1 MSELLNENYHNEKTP
16 LFDFHNQMN
25 AKIVSFGGYYLPI
38 NYAGGI
44 ISEHNHTR
52 SKASIFDVSHMGQIE
67 INGPFVMEA
76 LEKILPISFS
86 KMLPGKV
93 KYTQFINHEGKI
105 IDDLMVHRTDNENSV
120 WLVVNAACKEKDIEH
135 LKESLNK
142 NFDINL
148 RNDLSLIAI
157 QGPKAE
163 ETLLKLIPSL
173 MNMDFMSSKWIGHK
187 NYKILAT
194 RCGYTGEDGFEISV
208 PNRYVTSFTESLLKN
223 PDVKL
228 AGLGARDSLRL
239 EAGLCLYGHDINL
252 KTSPIEAGLKWSLCK
267 DRVRCADFI
276 GGNAIRDELNKGPV
290 RSLLGFLPKGR
301 APAREGTL
309 IYDFNDNLI
318 GEVTSGGFSP
328 SLGTPISMG
337 YINTSSLDQKEI
349 FLDVR
354 GKKIPADIVKL
365 PFVPHNYFK
374 KGGLSV

>member
-1 MSELLNENYHNEKTP
+1 MSELLNENFHIEKTS

-25 AKIVSFGGYYLPI
+25 AKMVSFGGYYLPI

-44 ISEHNHTR
+44 IAEHIHTR

-67 INGPFVMEA
+67 INGPFIMEA

-135 LKESLNK
+135 LRASLNK

-163 ETLLKLIPSL
+163 ESLLKLIPCL
-173 MNMDFMSSKWIGHK
+173 LNMDFMSSNWINYK

-208 PNRYVTSFTESLLKN
+208 PNKYVTSFTESLLKN

-239 EAGLCLYGHDINL
+239 EAGLCLYGHDISL

-267 DRVRCADFI
+267 DRVSSADFI
-276 GGNAIRDELNKGPV
+276 GGNAIRGEVNKGSI

-309 IYDFNDNLI
+309 IYDSNDNLI

-328 SLGTPISMG
+328 SLGVPISMG
-337 YINTSSLDQKEI
+337 YINTPSLDQKEI

-354 GKKIPADIVKL
+354 GKKIPADVVKL

-374 KGGLSV
+374 KGD

>member
-1 MSELLNENYHNEKTP
+1 MSELLNENFHIEKTS

-25 AKIVSFGGYYLPI
+25 AKMVSFGGYYLPI

-44 ISEHNHTR
+44 ISEHIHTR

-67 INGPFVMEA
+67 INGPFIMEA

-135 LKESLNK
+135 LRASLNK

-163 ETLLKLIPSL
+163 ESLLKLIPCL
-173 MNMDFMSSKWIGHK
+173 LNMDFMSSRWINYK

-208 PNRYVTSFTESLLKN
+208 PNKYVTSFTESLLKN

-239 EAGLCLYGHDINL
+239 EAGLCLYGHDISL

-267 DRVRCADFI
+267 DRVSSADFI
-276 GGNAIRDELNKGPV
+276 GGNAIRGELNKGPV
-290 RSLLGFLPKGR
+290 RRLLGFLPKGR

-309 IYDFNDNLI
+309 IYDSNDNLI

-328 SLGTPISMG
+328 SLGVPISMG
-337 YINTSSLDQKEI
+337 YINTPSLNQKEI

-354 GKKIPADIVKL
+354 GKKIPAEVVKL

-374 KGGLSV
+374 KGD

>member
-1 MSELLNENYHNEKTP
+1 MSELLNENFHIEKTS

-25 AKIVSFGGYYLPI
+25 AKMVSFGGYYLPI

-44 ISEHNHTR
+44 IAEHIHTR

-67 INGPFVMEA
+67 INGPFIMEA

-135 LKESLNK
+135 LRASLNK

-163 ETLLKLIPSL
+163 ESLLKLIPCL
-173 MNMDFMSSKWIGHK
+173 LNMDFMSSNWINYK
-187 NYKILAT
+187 NYKILVT

-208 PNRYVTSFTESLLKN
+208 PNKYITSFTESLLKN

-239 EAGLCLYGHDINL
+239 EAGLCLYGHDISL

-267 DRVRCADFI
+267 DRVSSADFI
-276 GGNAIRDELNKGPV
+276 GGNAIRGEVNKGSI

-309 IYDFNDNLI
+309 IYDSNDNLI

-328 SLGTPISMG
+328 SLGVPISMG
-337 YINTSSLDQKEI
+337 YINTPSLDQKEI

-354 GKKIPADIVKL
+354 GKKIPADVVKL

-374 KGGLSV
+374 KGD

>member
-1 MSELLNENYHNEKTP
+1 MSELLNENFHIEKTS
-16 LFDFHNQMN
+16 LFDFHNKMN
-25 AKIVSFGGYYLPI
+25 AKMVSFGGYYLPI

-44 ISEHNHTR
+44 ISEHIHTR

-67 INGPFVMEA
+67 INGPFIMEA

-135 LKESLNK
+135 LRASLNK

-163 ETLLKLIPSL
+163 ESLLKLIPCL
-173 MNMDFMSSKWIGHK
+173 LNMDFMSSNWINYK

-208 PNRYVTSFTESLLKN
+208 PNKYVTSFTESLLKN

-239 EAGLCLYGHDINL
+239 EAGLCLYGHDISL

-267 DRVRCADFI
+267 DRVSSADFI
-276 GGNAIRDELNKGPV
+276 GGNAIRGEVNKGPV

-309 IYDFNDNLI
+309 IYDSNDNLI

-328 SLGTPISMG
+328 SLGVPISMG
-337 YINTSSLDQKEI
+337 YINTPSLDQKEI

-354 GKKIPADIVKL
+354 GKKIPADVVKL

-374 KGGLSV
+374 KGD

>member
-1 MSELLNENYHNEKTP
+1 MSELLNENFHIEKTS

-25 AKIVSFGGYYLPI
+25 AKMVSFGGYYLPI

-44 ISEHNHTR
+44 ISEHIHTR

-67 INGPFVMEA
+67 INGPFIMEA

-135 LKESLNK
+135 LRASLNK

-163 ETLLKLIPSL
+163 ESLLKLIPCL
-173 MNMDFMSSKWIGHK
+173 LNMDFMSSNWINYK

-208 PNRYVTSFTESLLKN
+208 PNKYVTSFTESLLKN

-239 EAGLCLYGHDINL
+239 EAGLCLYGHDISL

-267 DRVRCADFI
+267 DRVSSADFI
-276 GGNAIRDELNKGPV
+276 GGNAIRGEVNKGSI

-309 IYDFNDNLI
+309 IYDSNDNLI

-328 SLGTPISMG
+328 SLGVPISMG
-337 YINTSSLDQKEI
+337 YINTPSLDQKEI

-354 GKKIPADIVKL
+354 GKKIPADVVKL

-374 KGGLSV
+374 KGD

>member
-1 MSELLNENYHNEKTP
+1 MSELLNENFHIEKTS

-25 AKIVSFGGYYLPI
+25 AKMVSFGGYYLPI

-44 ISEHNHTR
+44 ISEHIHTR

-67 INGPFVMEA
+67 INGPFIMEA

-135 LKESLNK
+135 LRASLNK

-163 ETLLKLIPSL
+163 ESLLKLIPCL
-173 MNMDFMSSKWIGHK
+173 LNMDFMSSNWINYK

-208 PNRYVTSFTESLLKN
+208 PNKYVTSFTESLLKN

-239 EAGLCLYGHDINL
+239 EAGLCLYGHDISL

-267 DRVRCADFI
+267 DRVSSADFI
-276 GGNAIRDELNKGPV
+276 GGNAIRGEVNKGPV
-290 RSLLGFLPKGR
+290 KSLLGFLPKGR

-309 IYDFNDNLI
+309 IYDSNDNLI

-328 SLGTPISMG
+328 SLGVPISMG
-337 YINTSSLDQKEI
+337 YINTPSLDQKEI

-354 GKKIPADIVKL
+354 GKKIPADVVKL

-374 KGGLSV
+374 KGD

>member
-1 MSELLNENYHNEKTP
+1 MSEVLNENFHIEKTS

-25 AKIVSFGGYYLPI
+25 AKMVSFGGYYLPI

-44 ISEHNHTR
+44 ISEHIHTR

-67 INGPFVMEA
+67 INGPFIMEA

-135 LKESLNK
+135 LRASLNK

-163 ETLLKLIPSL
+163 ESLLKLIPSL
-173 MNMDFMSSKWIGHK
+173 LNMDFMSSNWTNHK

-208 PNRYVTSFTESLLKN
+208 PNKYVTSFTESLLKN

-239 EAGLCLYGHDINL
+239 EAGLCLYGHDISL

-267 DRVRCADFI
+267 DRVSSADFI
-276 GGNAIRDELNKGPV
+276 GGNAIRGEVNKGPV

-309 IYDFNDNLI
+309 IYDSNDNLI

-328 SLGTPISMG
+328 SLGVPISIG
-337 YINTSSLDQKEI
+337 YINTPSLDQKEI

-354 GKKIPADIVKL
+354 GKKIPADVVKL

-374 KGGLSV
+374 KGD

>member
-1 MSELLNENYHNEKTP
+1 MSELLNENFHIEKTS
-16 LFDFHNQMN
+16 LFDFHNKMN
-25 AKIVSFGGYYLPI
+25 AKMVSFGGYYLPI

-44 ISEHNHTR
+44 ISEHIHTR

-67 INGPFVMEA
+67 INGPFIMEA

-135 LKESLNK
+135 LRASLNK

-163 ETLLKLIPSL
+163 ESLLKLIPCL
-173 MNMDFMSSKWIGHK
+173 LNMDFMSSRWINYK
-187 NYKILAT
+187 IYKILAT

-208 PNRYVTSFTESLLKN
+208 PNKYVTSFTESLLKN

-239 EAGLCLYGHDINL
+239 EAGLCLYGHDISL

-267 DRVRCADFI
+267 DRVSSADFI
-276 GGNAIRDELNKGPV
+276 GGNAIRGELNKGPV
-290 RSLLGFLPKGR
+290 RRLLGFLPKGR

-309 IYDFNDNLI
+309 IYDSSDNLI

-328 SLGTPISMG
+328 SLGVPISMG
-337 YINTSSLDQKEI
+337 YINTPSLNQKEI

-354 GKKIPADIVKL
+354 GKKIPADVVKL

-374 KGGLSV
+374 KGD

>member
-1 MSELLNENYHNEKTP
+1 MSELLNENFHIEKTS

-25 AKIVSFGGYYLPI
+25 AKMVSFGGYYLPI

-44 ISEHNHTR
+44 ISEHIHTR

-67 INGPFVMEA
+67 INGPFIMEA

-135 LKESLNK
+135 LRASLNK

-163 ETLLKLIPSL
+163 ESLLKLIPCL
-173 MNMDFMSSKWIGHK
+173 LNMDFMSSRWINYK

-208 PNRYVTSFTESLLKN
+208 PNKYVTSFTESLLKN

-239 EAGLCLYGHDINL
+239 EAGLCLYGHDISL

-267 DRVRCADFI
+267 DRVSSADFI
-276 GGNAIRDELNKGPV
+276 GGNAIRGEVNKGSI

-309 IYDFNDNLI
+309 IYDSNDNLI

-328 SLGTPISMG
+328 SLGVPISMG
-337 YINTSSLDQKEI
+337 YINTPSLNQKEI

-354 GKKIPADIVKL
+354 GKKIPADVVKL

-374 KGGLSV
+374 KGD

>member
-1 MSELLNENYHNEKTP
+1 MSELLNENFHIEKTS

-25 AKIVSFGGYYLPI
+25 AKMVSFGGYYLPI

-44 ISEHNHTR
+44 ISEHIHTR

-67 INGPFVMEA
+67 INGPFIMEA

-135 LKESLNK
+135 LRASLNK

-163 ETLLKLIPSL
+163 ESLLKLIPCL
-173 MNMDFMSSKWIGHK
+173 LNMDFMSSNWINYK

-208 PNRYVTSFTESLLKN
+208 PNKYVTSFTESLLKN

-239 EAGLCLYGHDINL
+239 EAGLCLYGHDISI

-267 DRVRCADFI
+267 DRVSSADFI
-276 GGNAIRDELNKGPV
+276 GGNAIRGEVNKGPV
-290 RSLLGFLPKGR
+290 KSLLGFLPKGR

-309 IYDFNDNLI
+309 IYDSNDNLI

-328 SLGTPISMG
+328 SLGVPISMG
-337 YINTSSLDQKEI
+337 YINTPSLDQKEI

-354 GKKIPADIVKL
+354 GKKIPADVVKL

-374 KGGLSV
+374 KGD

>member
-1 MSELLNENYHNEKTP
+1 MSELLNENFHIEKTS

-25 AKIVSFGGYYLPI
+25 AKMVSFGGYYLPI

-44 ISEHNHTR
+44 ISEHIHTR

-67 INGPFVMEA
+67 INGPFIMEA

-135 LKESLNK
+135 LRASLNK

-163 ETLLKLIPSL
+163 ESLLKLIPCL
-173 MNMDFMSSKWIGHK
+173 LNMDFMSSRWINYK

-208 PNRYVTSFTESLLKN
+208 PNKYVTSFTESLLKN

-239 EAGLCLYGHDINL
+239 EAGLCLYGHDISL

-267 DRVRCADFI
+267 DRVSSADFI
-276 GGNAIRDELNKGPV
+276 GGNAIRGEVNKGPV

-309 IYDFNDNLI
+309 IYDSSDNLI

-328 SLGTPISMG
+328 SLGVPISMG
-337 YINTSSLDQKEI
+337 YINTPSLDQKEI

-354 GKKIPADIVKL
+354 GKKIPADVVKL

-374 KGGLSV
+374 KGD

>member
-1 MSELLNENYHNEKTP
+1 MSELLNENFHIEKTS

-25 AKIVSFGGYYLPI
+25 AKMVSFGGYYLPI

-44 ISEHNHTR
+44 IAEHIHTR

-67 INGPFVMEA
+67 INGPFIMEA

-135 LKESLNK
+135 LRASLNK

-163 ETLLKLIPSL
+163 ESLLKLIPCL
-173 MNMDFMSSKWIGHK
+173 LNMDFMSSNWINYK

-208 PNRYVTSFTESLLKN
+208 PNKYVTSFTESLLKN

-239 EAGLCLYGHDINL
+239 EAGLCLYGHDISL

-267 DRVRCADFI
+267 DRVSSADFI
-276 GGNAIRDELNKGPV
+276 GGNAIRGEVNKGPV

-309 IYDFNDNLI
+309 IYDSNDNLI

-328 SLGTPISMG
+328 SLGVPISMG
-337 YINTSSLDQKEI
+337 YINTPSLDQKEI

-354 GKKIPADIVKL
+354 GKKIPADVVKL

-374 KGGLSV
+374 KGD

>member
-1 MSELLNENYHNEKTP
+1 MSELLNENFHIEKTS

-25 AKIVSFGGYYLPI
+25 AKMVSFGGYYLPI

-44 ISEHNHTR
+44 IAEHIHTR

-67 INGPFVMEA
+67 INGPFIMEA

-135 LKESLNK
+135 LRASLNK

-163 ETLLKLIPSL
+163 ESLLKLIPCL
-173 MNMDFMSSKWIGHK
+173 LNMDFMSSNWINHK

-208 PNRYVTSFTESLLKN
+208 PNKYVTSFTESLLKN

-239 EAGLCLYGHDINL
+239 EAGLCLYGHDISL

-267 DRVRCADFI
+267 DRVSSADFI
-276 GGNAIRDELNKGPV
+276 GGNAIRGEVNKGSI

-309 IYDFNDNLI
+309 IYDSNDNLI

-328 SLGTPISMG
+328 SLGVPISMG
-337 YINTSSLDQKEI
+337 YINTPSLDQKEI

-354 GKKIPADIVKL
+354 GKKIPADVVKL

-374 KGGLSV
+374 KGD

>member
-1 MSELLNENYHNEKTP
+1 MSELLNENFHIEKTS

-25 AKIVSFGGYYLPI
+25 AKMVSFGGYYLPI

-44 ISEHNHTR
+44 ISEHIHTR

-67 INGPFVMEA
+67 INGPFIMEA

-135 LKESLNK
+135 LRASLNK

-163 ETLLKLIPSL
+163 ESLLKLIPCL
-173 MNMDFMSSKWIGHK
+173 LNMDFMSSSWINYK

-208 PNRYVTSFTESLLKN
+208 PNKYVTSFTESLLKN

-239 EAGLCLYGHDINL
+239 EAGLCLYGHDISL

-267 DRVRCADFI
+267 DRVSSADFI
-276 GGNAIRDELNKGPV
+276 GGNAIRGELNKGPV
-290 RSLLGFLPKGR
+290 RRLLGFLPKGR

-309 IYDFNDNLI
+309 IYDSSDNLI

-328 SLGTPISMG
+328 SLGVPISMG
-337 YINTSSLDQKEI
+337 YINTPSLDQKEI

-354 GKKIPADIVKL
+354 GKKIPADVVKL

-374 KGGLSV
+374 KGD

>member
-1 MSELLNENYHNEKTP
+1 MSELLNENFHIEKTS

-25 AKIVSFGGYYLPI
+25 AKMVSFGGYYLPI

-44 ISEHNHTR
+44 IAEHIHTR

-67 INGPFVMEA
+67 INGPFIMEA

-135 LKESLNK
+135 LRASLNK

-163 ETLLKLIPSL
+163 ESLLKLIPCL
-173 MNMDFMSSKWIGHK
+173 LNMDFMSSNWINYK

-208 PNRYVTSFTESLLKN
+208 PNKYVTSFTESLLKN

-239 EAGLCLYGHDINL
+239 EAGLCLYGHDISL

-267 DRVRCADFI
+267 DRVSSADFI
-276 GGNAIRDELNKGPV
+276 GGNAIRGEVNKGSI

-309 IYDFNDNLI
+309 IYDSNDNLI

-328 SLGTPISMG
+328 SLGVPISMG
-337 YINTSSLDQKEI
+337 YINTPSLDQKEI

-354 GKKIPADIVKL
+354 GKKIPADVVKL

-374 KGGLSV
+374 KED

>member
-1 MSELLNENYHNEKTP
+1 MSELLNENFHIEKTS

-25 AKIVSFGGYYLPI
+25 AKMVSFGGYYLPI

-44 ISEHNHTR
+44 ISEHIHTR

-67 INGPFVMEA
+67 INGPFIMEA

-135 LKESLNK
+135 LRASLNK

-163 ETLLKLIPSL
+163 ESLLKLIPSL
-173 MNMDFMSSKWIGHK
+173 LNMDFMSSNWINYK

-208 PNRYVTSFTESLLKN
+208 PNKYVTSFTESLLKN

-239 EAGLCLYGHDINL
+239 EAGLCLYGHDISL

-267 DRVRCADFI
+267 DRVSSADFI
-276 GGNAIRDELNKGPV
+276 GGNAIRGEVNKGSI

-309 IYDFNDNLI
+309 IYDSNDNLI

-328 SLGTPISMG
+328 SLGVPISMG
-337 YINTSSLDQKEI
+337 YINTPSLDKKEI

-354 GKKIPADIVKL
+354 GKKIPADVVKL
-365 PFVPHNYFK
+365 PFIPHNYFK
-374 KGGLSV
+374 KGD

>member
-1 MSELLNENYHNEKTP
+1 MSELLNENFHIEKTS

-25 AKIVSFGGYYLPI
+25 AKMVSFGGYYLPI

-44 ISEHNHTR
+44 ISEHIHTR

-67 INGPFVMEA
+67 INGPFIMEA

-135 LKESLNK
+135 LRASLNK

-163 ETLLKLIPSL
+163 ESLLKLIPCL
-173 MNMDFMSSKWIGHK
+173 LNMDFMSSRWINYK

-208 PNRYVTSFTESLLKN
+208 PNKYVTSFTESLLKN

-239 EAGLCLYGHDINL
+239 EAGLCLYGHDISL

-267 DRVRCADFI
+267 DRVSSADFI
-276 GGNAIRDELNKGPV
+276 GGNAIRGELNKGPV
-290 RSLLGFLPKGR
+290 RRLLGFLPKGR

-309 IYDFNDNLI
+309 IYDSSDNLI

-328 SLGTPISMG
+328 SLGVPISMG
-337 YINTSSLDQKEI
+337 YINTPSLNQKEI

-354 GKKIPADIVKL
+354 GKKIPAEVVKL

-374 KGGLSV
+374 KGD

>member
-1 MSELLNENYHNEKTP
+1 MSELLNENFHIEKTS

-25 AKIVSFGGYYLPI
+25 AKMVSFGGYYLPI

-44 ISEHNHTR
+44 ISEHIHTR

-67 INGPFVMEA
+67 INGPFIMEA

-135 LKESLNK
+135 LRASLNK

-163 ETLLKLIPSL
+163 ESLLKLIPCL
-173 MNMDFMSSKWIGHK
+173 LNMDFMSSNWINYK

-208 PNRYVTSFTESLLKN
+208 PNKYVTSFTELLLKN

-239 EAGLCLYGHDINL
+239 EAGLCLYGHDISL

-267 DRVRCADFI
+267 DRVSSADFI
-276 GGNAIRDELNKGPV
+276 GGNAIRGEVNKGPV

-309 IYDFNDNLI
+309 IYDSNDNLI

-328 SLGTPISMG
+328 SLGVPISIG
-337 YINTSSLDQKEI
+337 YINTPSLDQKEI

-354 GKKIPADIVKL
+354 GKKIPADVVKL

-374 KGGLSV
+374 KGD

>member
-1 MSELLNENYHNEKTP
+1 MSELLNENFHIEKTS
-16 LFDFHNQMN
+16 LFDFHNKMN
-25 AKIVSFGGYYLPI
+25 AKMVSFGGYYLPI

-44 ISEHNHTR
+44 ISEHIHTR

-67 INGPFVMEA
+67 INGPFIMEA

-135 LKESLNK
+135 LRASLNK

-163 ETLLKLIPSL
+163 ESLLKLIPCL
-173 MNMDFMSSKWIGHK
+173 LNMDFMSSRWINYK

-208 PNRYVTSFTESLLKN
+208 PNKYVTSFTELLLKN

-239 EAGLCLYGHDINL
+239 EAGLCLYGHDISL

-267 DRVRCADFI
+267 DRVSSADFI
-276 GGNAIRDELNKGPV
+276 GGNAIRGEVNKGPV

-309 IYDFNDNLI
+309 IYDSNDNLI

-328 SLGTPISMG
+328 SLGVPISIG
-337 YINTSSLDQKEI
+337 YINTPSLDQKEI

-354 GKKIPADIVKL
+354 GKKIPADVVKL

-374 KGGLSV
+374 KGD

>member
-1 MSELLNENYHNEKTP
+1 MSELLNENFHIEKTS
-16 LFDFHNQMN
+16 LFDFHNKMN
-25 AKIVSFGGYYLPI
+25 AKMVSFGGYYLPI

-44 ISEHNHTR
+44 ISEHIHTR

-67 INGPFVMEA
+67 INGPFIMEA

-135 LKESLNK
+135 LRASLNK

-163 ETLLKLIPSL
+163 ESLLKLIPCL
-173 MNMDFMSSKWIGHK
+173 LNMDFMSSRWINYK

-208 PNRYVTSFTESLLKN
+208 PNKYVTSFTESLLKN

-239 EAGLCLYGHDINL
+239 EAGLCLYGHDISL

-267 DRVRCADFI
+267 DRVSSADFI
-276 GGNAIRDELNKGPV
+276 GGNAIRGEVNKGSI

-309 IYDFNDNLI
+309 IYDSSDNLI

-328 SLGTPISMG
+328 SLGVPISMG
-337 YINTSSLDQKEI
+337 YINTPSLNQKEI

-354 GKKIPADIVKL
+354 GKKIPADVVKL

-374 KGGLSV
+374 KGD

>member
-1 MSELLNENYHNEKTP
+1 MSELLNENFHIEKTS

-25 AKIVSFGGYYLPI
+25 AKMVSFGGYYLPI

-44 ISEHNHTR
+44 ISEHIHTR

-67 INGPFVMEA
+67 INGPFIMEA

-135 LKESLNK
+135 LRASLNK

-163 ETLLKLIPSL
+163 ESLLKLIPCL
-173 MNMDFMSSKWIGHK
+173 LNMDFMSSRWINYK

-208 PNRYVTSFTESLLKN
+208 PNKYVTSFTESLLKN

-239 EAGLCLYGHDINL
+239 EAGLCLYGHDISL

-267 DRVRCADFI
+267 DRVSSADFI
-276 GGNAIRDELNKGPV
+276 GGNAIRGEVNKGPV

-309 IYDFNDNLI
+309 IYDSNDNLI

-328 SLGTPISMG
+328 SLGVPISMG
-337 YINTSSLDQKEI
+337 YINTPSLDQKEI

-354 GKKIPADIVKL
+354 GKKIPADVVKL

-374 KGGLSV
+374 KGD

>member
-1 MSELLNENYHNEKTP
+1 MSELLNENFHIEKTS

-25 AKIVSFGGYYLPI
+25 AKMVSFGGYYLPI

-44 ISEHNHTR
+44 ISEHIHTR

-67 INGPFVMEA
+67 INGPFIMEA

-135 LKESLNK
+135 LRASLNK

-163 ETLLKLIPSL
+163 ESLLKLIPCL
-173 MNMDFMSSKWIGHK
+173 LNMDFMSSRWINYK

-208 PNRYVTSFTESLLKN
+208 PNKYVTSFTESLLKN

-239 EAGLCLYGHDINL
+239 EAGLCLYGHDISL

-267 DRVRCADFI
+267 DRVSSADFI
-276 GGNAIRDELNKGPV
+276 GGNAIRGELNKGPV
-290 RSLLGFLPKGR
+290 RRLLGFLPKGR

-309 IYDFNDNLI
+309 IYDSSDNLI

-328 SLGTPISMG
+328 SLGVPISMG
-337 YINTSSLDQKEI
+337 YINTPSLDQKEI

-354 GKKIPADIVKL
+354 GKKIPADVVKL

-374 KGGLSV
+374 KGD

>member
-1 MSELLNENYHNEKTP
+1 MSELLNENFHIEKTS

-25 AKIVSFGGYYLPI
+25 AKMVSFGGYYLPI

-44 ISEHNHTR
+44 ISEHIHTR

-67 INGPFVMEA
+67 INGPFIMEA

-135 LKESLNK
+135 LRASLNK

-163 ETLLKLIPSL
+163 ESLLKLIPCL
-173 MNMDFMSSKWIGHK
+173 LNMDFMSSRWINYK

-208 PNRYVTSFTESLLKN
+208 PNKYVTSFTESLLKN

-239 EAGLCLYGHDINL
+239 EAGLCLYGHDISL

-267 DRVRCADFI
+267 DRVSSADFI
-276 GGNAIRDELNKGPV
+276 GGNAIRGEVNKGSI

-309 IYDFNDNLI
+309 IYDSNDNLI

-328 SLGTPISMG
+328 SLGVPISMG
-337 YINTSSLDQKEI
+337 YINTPSLDQKEI

-354 GKKIPADIVKL
+354 GKKIPADVVKL

-374 KGGLSV
+374 KGD

>member
-1 MSELLNENYHNEKTP
+1 MSELLNENFHIEKTS

-25 AKIVSFGGYYLPI
+25 AKMVSFGGYYLPI

-44 ISEHNHTR
+44 ISEHIHTR

-67 INGPFVMEA
+67 INGPFIMEA

-135 LKESLNK
+135 LRASLNK

-163 ETLLKLIPSL
+163 ESLLKLIPCL
-173 MNMDFMSSKWIGHK
+173 LNMDFMSSNWINYK

-208 PNRYVTSFTESLLKN
+208 PNKYVTSFTESLLKN

-239 EAGLCLYGHDINL
+239 EAGLCLYGHDISL

-267 DRVRCADFI
+267 DRVSSADFI
-276 GGNAIRDELNKGPV
+276 GGNAIRGEVNKGPV

-309 IYDFNDNLI
+309 IYDSNDNLI

-328 SLGTPISMG
+328 SLGVPISIG
-337 YINTSSLDQKEI
+337 YINTPSLDQKEI

-354 GKKIPADIVKL
+354 GKKIPADVVKL

-374 KGGLSV
+374 KGD

>member
-1 MSELLNENYHNEKTP
+1 MSELLNENFHIEKTS
-16 LFDFHNQMN
+16 LFDFHNKMN
-25 AKIVSFGGYYLPI
+25 AKMVSFGGYYLPI

-44 ISEHNHTR
+44 IAEHIHTR

-67 INGPFVMEA
+67 INGPFIMEA

-135 LKESLNK
+135 LRASLNK

-163 ETLLKLIPSL
+163 ESLLKLIPCL
-173 MNMDFMSSKWIGHK
+173 LNMDFMSSRWINYK
-187 NYKILAT
+187 NYKILVT

-208 PNRYVTSFTESLLKN
+208 PNKYVTSFTESLLKN

-239 EAGLCLYGHDINL
+239 EAGLCLYGHDISL

-267 DRVRCADFI
+267 DRVSSADFI
-276 GGNAIRDELNKGPV
+276 GGNAIRGEVNKGPV

-309 IYDFNDNLI
+309 IYDSNDNLI

-328 SLGTPISMG
+328 SLGVPISIG
-337 YINTSSLDQKEI
+337 YINTPSLDQKEI

-354 GKKIPADIVKL
+354 GKKIPADVVKL

-374 KGGLSV
+374 KGD

>member
-1 MSELLNENYHNEKTP
+1 MSELLNENFHIEKTS

-25 AKIVSFGGYYLPI
+25 AKMVSFGGYYLPI

-44 ISEHNHTR
+44 IAEHIHTR

-67 INGPFVMEA
+67 INGPFIMEA

-135 LKESLNK
+135 LRASLNK

-163 ETLLKLIPSL
+163 ESLLKLIPCL
-173 MNMDFMSSKWIGHK
+173 LNMDFMSSNWINYK

-208 PNRYVTSFTESLLKN
+208 TNKYVTSFTESLLKN

-239 EAGLCLYGHDINL
+239 EAGLCLYGHDISL

-267 DRVRCADFI
+267 DRVSSADFI
-276 GGNAIRDELNKGPV
+276 GGNAIRGEVNKGSI

-309 IYDFNDNLI
+309 IYDSNDNLI

-328 SLGTPISMG
+328 SLGVPISMG
-337 YINTSSLDQKEI
+337 YINTPSLDQKEI

-354 GKKIPADIVKL
+354 GKKIPADVVKL

-374 KGGLSV
+374 KGD

>member
-1 MSELLNENYHNEKTP
+1 MSELLNENFHIKKTS

-25 AKIVSFGGYYLPI
+25 AKMVSFGGYYLPI

-44 ISEHNHTR
+44 ISEHIHTR

-67 INGPFVMEA
+67 INGPFIMEA

-135 LKESLNK
+135 LRASLNK

-163 ETLLKLIPSL
+163 ESLLKLIPSL
-173 MNMDFMSSKWIGHK
+173 LNMDFMSSRWINYK

-208 PNRYVTSFTESLLKN
+208 PNKYVTSFTESLLKN

-239 EAGLCLYGHDINL
+239 EAGLCLYGHDISL

-267 DRVRCADFI
+267 DRVSSADFI
-276 GGNAIRDELNKGPV
+276 GGNAIRGEVNKGPV

-309 IYDFNDNLI
+309 IYDSNDNLI

-328 SLGTPISMG
+328 SLGVPISIG
-337 YINTSSLDQKEI
+337 YINTPSLDQKEI

-354 GKKIPADIVKL
+354 GKKIPADVVKL

-374 KGGLSV
+374 KGD